1 MTKKIICMLL
11 AAIMLLSFTAC
22 KKEEATGD
30 DTTIAE
36 TKPEKETAKET
47 EVQTEAETEPV
58 VVEPDFINPLTGLET
73 SVDLSARRP
82 VSVMVNNIGVS
93 LPQSGIS
100 YADIIFECLA
110 EGGITRLMMISTEYE
125 NLPKIGSVR
134 SARDYYID
142 YAESYD
148 CIFMHAGGS
157 TYAYD
162 TIATRNTDNID
173 GVNGPSIAG
182 TYLRDQDRLNAG
194 YAFEHTLFLQG
205 GAAIQNAIS
214 GLGYRATRAEGYETP
229 VTFAKWGET
238 VELDKKATH
247 IGVNVSN
254 YQYVDYV
261 YDEESGKYLRYQ
273 YNGQPH
279 IDYSNN
285 EQLAFENVI
294 IIYNDC
300 GAISGDAKNRIWMQ
314 TTGEGNAY
322 YITNGTYTTITW
334 KKENHNSL
342 LKFYYA
348 DGTEVEL
355 NRGKTMINVV
365 PNTNRDFTVFD
376 DETSKFTPANAE

>member
-1 MTKKIICMLL
+1 MTKKIICLLL
-11 AAIMLLSFTAC
+11 ASIMLLSFTAC

-36 TKPEKETAKET
+36 TKPEKETVKET
-47 EVQTEAETEPV
+47 DAQTEAETEPV

-73 SVDLSARRP
+73 TVDLSTRRP
-82 VSVMVNNIGVS
+82 VSIMVNNIGAS

-125 NLPKIGSVR
+125 KLPKIGSVR

-142 YAESYD
+142 YAESFD
-148 CIFMHAGGS
+148 CVFMHAGGS
-157 TYAYD
+157 TYAYE
-162 TIATRNTDNID
+162 TIANRKTNNID
-173 GVNGPSIAG
+173 GVNGPAIAG
-182 TYLRDQDRLNAG
+182 TFYRDQDRLNSG
-194 YAFEHTLFLQG
+194 YAYEHTCFING
-205 GAAIQNAIS
+205 GEAVKAAVE
-214 GLGYRATRAEGYETP
+214 GLGYRTTRAAGYENP
-229 VTFAKWGET
+229 VNFAKWSET
-238 VELDKKATH
+238 VECDKKATH
-247 IGVNVSN
+247 VGVNVSN

-261 YDEESGKYLRYQ
+261 YDKESGLYLRYQ
-273 YNGQPH
+273 YHGQPH
-279 IDYSNN
+279 MDYSNN

-294 IIYNDC
+294 IMYNDC

-334 KKENHNSL
+334 KKENHDSL

-348 DGTEVEL
+348 DGTEVAL

-365 PNTNRDFTVFD
+365 PNGNYSLTVFD
-376 DETSKFTPANAE
+376 DDTSKFTPAN